1 MERKLLFS
9 HIANRYS
16 ERILLFIQV
25 TLFALYLYSSLVK
38 ILNLN
43 GFHNTLLKSPMFD
56 SALAGI
62 LVYTVP
68 IWEILICGLIVNS
81 KTYLLGYFASFFTM
95 VCFTIYLTLI
105 YTQFPLTPCSCGGV
119 INSLSYEWHIAL
131 NLFFASLSIV
141 AISLKK

>member
-56 SALAGI
+56 SALASV
-62 LVYTVP
+62 LVYVVP
-68 IWEILICGLIVNS
+68 IWEMLISVVIVS
-81 KTYLLGYFASFFTM
+81 KTSLIGYFASFFTM
-95 VCFTIYLTLI
+95 VSFTIYLILI
-105 YTQFPLTPCSCGGV
+105 YTQFPLAPCSCGGV